1 MLGFPAYARPAPQVL
16 ERIDLTK
23 YDSLPGIEELLKEK
37 GFTKAEEPAPVGDPK
52 PEL

>member
-1 MLGFPAYARPAPQVL
+1 VL

-23 YDSLPGIEELLKEK
+23 YDSLPGIEELLKQK
-37 GFTKAEEPAPVGDPK
+37 GFTRAEEPMPLDGPK